1 MTTYTMEFLTSQKAQ
16 ILLDQER
23 VASELAEVEQLI
35 LVTAAT
41 LTTDGQAALLVVNRL
56 SACLQ
61 IDLEVDKIYQDAV
74 GNRVTE
80 YQLARDQALA
90 YQSAGYTGTV
100 PVTVQHWADLNSQTV
115 TWAANNILAQATAWA
130 GAQLAIRD
138 HRLTAK
144 AQARVAVDQTTLDTV
159 MAGWEGFVTYIR
171 GALQI

>member
-1 MTTYTMEFLTSQKAQ
+1 MITYSMDFLVAQKAN
-16 ILLDQER
+16 ILLDQAR
-23 VASELAEVEQLI
+23 VASELADVENLI

-61 IDLEVDKIYQDAV
+61 VDLDVDKIYQDAV

-90 YQSAGYTGTV
+90 YQAAGYAGTV
-100 PVTVQHWADLNSQTV
+100 PVTVQHWADLNGQT
-115 TWAANNILAQATAWA
+115 THWATDNILAQATAWA
-130 GAQLAIRD
+130 GAQMAIRD

-144 AQARVAVDQTTLDTV
+144 SQAKASVDQAALDTV
-159 MAGWEGFVTYIR
+159 LAGWAGFVTYIR